1 MSQTDSRQSAV
12 SLLQSRFPILCL
24 VTDLDVAGGSVE
36 KVAEIVRQS
45 VAGGVNM
52 VQVRAPNA
60 EPQARN
66 RLLNSVVR
74 AVNDEALV
82 ILNTHSSTLPM
93 PSADLDG
100 YHLPER
106 ESASISRFR
115 SLLPRDLIIGTSA
128 HSVYAA
134 EDSATAG
141 ADYVTLGTIFPSGS
155 HPGGESMGVALVHEV
170 RQSVR
175 LPLIAI
181 GGIEASNAADVIR
194 AGASGIAVIRSI
206 AEAQSPRHAAA
217 ELSRQIQQAWDASR
231 AS

>member
-1 MSQTDSRQSAV
+1 MSQTDSRPPAV

-60 EPQARN
+60 DPHVRN
-66 RLLNSVVR
+66 RLLDSVAR

-82 ILNTHSSTLPM
+82 ILNTHGSTLAM
-93 PSADLDG
+93 PSADVNG
-100 YHLPER
+100 YHLPE
-106 ESASISRFR
+106 SDLPSIPRFR
-115 SLLPRDLIIGTSA
+115 RLLPSDLIIGASA
-128 HSVYAA
+128 HSVSAA
-134 EDSATAG
+134 ESSATAG

-155 HPGGESMGVALVHEV
+155 HPGGESMGVEFVHEV

-181 GGIEASNAADVIR
+181 GGIDASNAADVIR